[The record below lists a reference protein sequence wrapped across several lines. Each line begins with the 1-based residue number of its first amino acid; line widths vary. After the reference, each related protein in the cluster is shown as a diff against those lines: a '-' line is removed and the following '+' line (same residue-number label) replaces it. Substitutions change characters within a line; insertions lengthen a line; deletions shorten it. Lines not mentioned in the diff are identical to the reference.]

1 MKSCFLTE
9 NSLYLGVKINVMTL
23 TTFLIA
29 VPILL
34 LLAVLIRN
42 FWEELLITWL
52 VLQAIFY
59 IVSGSLI
66 SAFAWYLFFG
76 DNDKMEGFGLLWL
89 FHGIV
94 WTTVLVLYVIIA
106 YDVYNYAV
114 GIVRNIFK
122 IK

>member
-29 VPILL
+29 VPVLL
-34 LLAVLIRN
+34 LLAVFVRH
-42 FWEELLITWL
+42 FWEEILITWL
-52 VLQAIFY
+52 VLQVIFY
-59 IVSGSLI
+59 VVTGSLI
-66 SAFAWYLFFG
+66 TAFLWYLFFG

-94 WTTVLVLYVIIA
+94 WTTVVVLYVFIA
-106 YDVYNYAV
+106 FDVYNYAV
-114 GIVRNIFK
+114 SFIRNIFK